1 MDYAEALAYL
11 DEHVNLEKLLA
22 PRTDLPSLERMQRL
36 CAVMGDPQY
45 AAPVIHL
52 TGTNGKGSTAQILTR
67 LLVAQG
73 LTVGTYTS
81 PHLERVNER
90 IARDAEPIADDDFA
104 AMIAA
109 VADLE
114 AVAGV
119 RPSYF
124 EALTAAAFRWFADV
138 AVDVMVLE
146 VGLLGRWD
154 ATNVADGQVAVV
166 TNVGLDHTEY
176 AGPTLADIAREK
188 AGIVKPGA
196 TLVLGETDP
205 ELTPLFLAQ
214 DPGIVHQRELDFD
227 CTENVLAL
235 GGRQLTLRTPAAAYP
250 EVFLPLHGAYQGDN
264 AAAAL
269 CAAEAFF
276 EAPLAADVVAEGCAA
291 VSMPGR
297 FEVLHHQPLVIVDG
311 AHNPPGAARCAE
323 VLDDDFEP
331 AGRRLLVVGLLRGRE
346 PVEVLE
352 ALQADRFELVVCCT
366 PPSPRAVP
374 ADELAAGALIAG
386 VEDPLVVDDVAAACD
401 RALAHAH
408 ADDALLVT
416 GSLYTVGAAR
426 PHLRRVLT

>member
-1 MDYAEALAYL
+1 VTYEEALAYL
-11 DEHVNLEKLLA
+11 DEHVNVEKLLA
-22 PRTDLPSLERMQRL
+22 PRTDIPTLERMQRL
-36 CAVMGDPQY
+36 CAVMGDPQH
-45 AAPVIHL
+45 AAPVVHL

-73 LTVGTYTS
+73 LSVGTYTS

-90 IARDAEPIADDDFA
+90 IARNAVAITDDDLA
-104 AMIAA
+104 DMIAA
-109 VADLE
+109 IADLE
-114 AVAGV
+114 GVAGV

-138 AVDVMVLE
+138 AVDVVVLE

-154 ATNVADGQVAVV
+154 ATNVADGRVAVV

-188 AGIVKPGA
+188 AGLVKPDA

-205 ELTPLFLAQ
+205 ELVPSFLAQ
-214 DPGIVHQRELDFD
+214 DPAIAYRRELDFD
-227 CTENVLAL
+227 CLENVLAL
-235 GGRQLTLRTPAAAYP
+235 GGRQLTLKTPTTSYP
-250 EVFLPLHGAYQGDN
+250 EVFLPLHGAHQGEN

-276 EAPLAADVVAEGCAA
+276 DTPLAADVVEEGMAS
-291 VSMPGR
+291 VTMPGR

-311 AHNPPGAARCAE
+311 AHNPSGAASCAE

-331 AGRRLLVVGLLRGRE
+331 VGRRLLVVGLLRGRD
-346 PVEVLE
+346 PVAVLE
-352 ALQADRFELVVCCT
+352 ALQVDRFEVVVCCA

-374 ADELAAGALIAG
+374 AEQTAAAARAAG
-386 VEDPLVVDDVAAACD
+386 VDDPMVVPDVAKACD
-401 RALAHAH
+401 RALGDAG

-416 GSLYTVGAAR
+416 GSLYTVGVAR